1 MGSERRS
8 FAEVD
13 AIEIRGSAAFIVSTR
28 QALEAAGTTSS
39 FSLVKPFI
47 AAIKE
52 ARRSGMHAHGSKPTY
67 CVGKATWQS
76 SPVWYAS
83 TIVHDGYHSKL
94 YHENRRR
101 FLGIRYTPP
110 KAWTGK
116 LAEQECLRLQLEA
129 LCEMGADQVTQQYVR
144 SLLPNPN
151 YHTHWFRRW

>member
-1 MGSERRS
+1 MATKRLS
-8 FAEVD
+8 FTEIGG
-13 AIEIRGSAAFIVSTR
+13 IEIRGSPAFIFSTR
-28 QALEAAGTTSS
+28 QALEAAGRTSS

-52 ARRSGMHAHGSKPTY
+52 ARRSGMQAHGSKPTY

-83 TIVHDGYHSKL
+83 TIVHDGYHAKL
-94 YHENRRR
+94 YRENRRR
-101 FLGIRYTPP
+101 FLGIPYTPP

-144 SLLPNPN
+144 SLLANPS
-151 YHTHWFRRW
+151 YHKRWLRRW